1 MSNSLFSLIVQ
12 GHTPLIVNMLL
23 IALFTSESSNLVFY
37 KLSSK
42 GSLICFQ
49 AYEISCLLVKNKLG
63 VLKSAL
69 RDLRSKLES
78 SKNGNRIQEV
88 FSKVLYEN
96 IHLCKRHCL
105 KTHAGRMNSRVQTN
119 QVVLRNIENY

>member
-49 AYEISCLLVKNKLG
+49 A
-63 VLKSAL
+63 
-69 RDLRSKLES
+69 
-78 SKNGNRIQEV
+78 
-88 FSKVLYEN
+88 
-96 IHLCKRHCL
+96 
-105 KTHAGRMNSRVQTN
+105 
-119 QVVLRNIENY
+119 